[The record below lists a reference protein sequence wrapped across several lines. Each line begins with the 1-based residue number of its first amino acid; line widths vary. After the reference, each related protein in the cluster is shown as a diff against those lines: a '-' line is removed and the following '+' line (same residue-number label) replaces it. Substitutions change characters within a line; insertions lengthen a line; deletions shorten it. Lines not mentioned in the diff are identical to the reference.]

1 MKKAIILVSC
11 FLSAFAAHGQEP
23 APSTQ
28 EWRKWAFQQIPD
40 HRDIAEVDAEAF
52 SVDFYTL
59 LKIALSADPS
69 PNHDLAFL
77 ERLFAIR
84 FFVNDLNGPFSS
96 V

>member
-23 APSTQ
+23 APPTQ
-28 EWRKWAFQQIPD
+28 EWCKWAFQQIPD

-59 LKIALSADPS
+59 LKIALSAINLRITTSLSTRGCSRYDS
-69 PNHDLAFL
+69 LST
-77 ERLFAIR
+77 I
-84 FFVNDLNGPFSS
+84 
-96 V
+96 